1 VKIPW
6 PRNRRER
13 AVWGTVALAGCLAVS
28 AHRLERW
35 RLPPPDRFASSVFR
49 VTTGADDGPGSLR
62 QAILWADRAVGRTR
76 IVIAI
81 PRIVLEAPLPPLVNP
96 AGVVVDVSQPGAELD
111 AARLSGAA
119 LDIASP
125 DTFVSDLRIVGGG
138 AGLVV
143 RAPRATLRNLTL
155 LEHDTGVLVGD
166 GAGSLRITDSLLARN
181 RVGIYMTAP
190 VGMTTLQNARFED
203 HQVAA
208 IWAVDAVPPSTGASQ
223 IDIVGNRFRNDAI
236 GLVAINVIAR
246 VEGNKFDGQGT
257 TAVHVSGGRATIIN
271 NQILAGHGFGIY
283 AERLQS
289 GYISRNE
296 IARNCNGGMLSRDS
310 GNTQV
315 IANDVYRN
323 GYGVVLMEGL
333 ALSPNTV
340 ANNLIADHIGDG
352 ILLIGSSPIVTGN
365 RVLRNRLS
373 GFRLSSLTL
382 GSEATRVPAPL
393 LAENVVQDNGLD
405 ELQRD
410 RYVSDA
416 PTTPAAAADCTWRL
430 GATSIQAIQ
439 SPGVR

>member
-1 VKIPW
+1 
-6 PRNRRER
+6 
-13 AVWGTVALAGCLAVS
+13 
-28 AHRLERW
+28 
-35 RLPPPDRFASSVFR
+35 
-49 VTTGADDGPGSLR
+49 
-62 QAILWADRAVGRTR
+62 
-76 IVIAI
+76 
-81 PRIVLEAPLPPLVNP
+81 
-96 AGVVVDVSQPGAELD
+96 
-111 AARLSGAA
+111 
-119 LDIASP
+119 
-125 DTFVSDLRIVGGG
+125 
-138 AGLVV
+138 
-143 RAPRATLRNLTL
+143 
-155 LEHDTGVLVGD
+155 
-166 GAGSLRITDSLLARN
+166 
-181 RVGIYMTAP
+181 
-190 VGMTTLQNARFED
+190 
-203 HQVAA
+203 
-208 IWAVDAVPPSTGASQ
+208 
-223 IDIVGNRFRNDAI
+223 
-236 GLVAINVIAR
+236 
-246 VEGNKFDGQGT
+246 
-257 TAVHVSGGRATIIN
+257 VSGGRATIIN